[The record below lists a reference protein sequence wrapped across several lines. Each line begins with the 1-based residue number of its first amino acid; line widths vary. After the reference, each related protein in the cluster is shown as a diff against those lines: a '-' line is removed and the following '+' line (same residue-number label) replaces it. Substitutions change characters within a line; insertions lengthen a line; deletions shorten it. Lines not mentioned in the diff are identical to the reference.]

1 MCVLDDSQTVIRHQS
16 CSSRAHISI
25 ASGATR
31 VLSWTTKD
39 HNVHKRMNSL
49 NFAVLRLCLHYL
61 CHELFIIHS
70 CVQWGG
76 VGVSIGTSP
85 D

>member
-1 MCVLDDSQTVIRHQS
+1 MTVKLLYDTSLVHLVLI
-16 CSSRAHISI
+16 SRLPQ
-25 ASGATR
+25 GATR

-39 HNVHKRMNSL
+39 HNVHKRVNSL
-49 NFAVLRLCLHYL
+49 NFAVLRLCLHFL